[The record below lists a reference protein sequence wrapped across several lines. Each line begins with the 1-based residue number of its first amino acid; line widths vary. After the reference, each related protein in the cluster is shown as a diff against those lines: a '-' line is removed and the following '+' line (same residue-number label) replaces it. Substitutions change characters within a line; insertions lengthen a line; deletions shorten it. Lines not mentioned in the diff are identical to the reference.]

1 MIFRIFKNLQIDL
14 IFRVNFGILTNH
26 REIPE
31 FNLAMIFEFFP
42 EIANRV
48 QIKNLGIHPIYKRQN
63 GGVWNGLTIGQALI
77 LLSCP
82 YQKYRYRDC

>member
-1 MIFRIFKNLQIDL
+1 
-14 IFRVNFGILTNH
+14 
-26 REIPE
+26 
-31 FNLAMIFEFFP
+31 MIFEFFP